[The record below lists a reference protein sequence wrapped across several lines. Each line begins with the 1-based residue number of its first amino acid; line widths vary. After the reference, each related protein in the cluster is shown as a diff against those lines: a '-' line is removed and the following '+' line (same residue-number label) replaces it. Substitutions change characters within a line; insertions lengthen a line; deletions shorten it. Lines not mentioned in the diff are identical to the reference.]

1 MPRNRMQR
9 SLAARSL
16 FIAACLAIHGTGIY
30 ARAQQPQ
37 QPQQQPAALSSKE
50 RERGVNLYKQNDTKG
65 AIRELRAA
73 VKNRQDDADAWYF
86 LALALNRDNDLKGAR
101 KAFETAIQLRPNLAN
116 AHTGLAYI
124 LLLNDKLKD
133 ASREAASALALDAG
147 NAEAHYIL
155 GIAAL
160 RRGANQKALEEAVY
174 TLKLK
179 ESFTPAL
186 LLKSQALANL
196 YFSHYEFPGEESPA
210 ARHAQIKDAVA
221 SLEQYLK
228 VVQRTSDNALKGS
241 EQALW
246 GQQLDELRFY
256 EELADKA
263 SPENARAVF
272 APSEVAIKAK
282 ILSRPEPQYTE
293 EARNHSISGTVILRA
308 VLAADGLIK
317 HIVVARS
324 LSNGLTEASVRAARQ
339 IKFIPAQKDGHPVS
353 QYVQIEYNFSV
364 Y

>member
-1 MPRNRMQR
+1 MKAP
-9 SLAARSL
+9 LVAVFL
-16 FIAACLAIHGTGIY
+16 LIAACLSHGPAIY

-37 QPQQQPAALSSKE
+37 QQQPAALQSDE
-50 RERGVNLYKQNDTKG
+50 RERGINLYKQNATKG

-73 VKNRQDDADAWYF
+73 VKKQKGDADAWYF

-101 KAFETAIQLRPNLAN
+101 KAFETAIKLRPNLAN

-124 LLLNDKLKD
+124 LLLNNKLKE
-133 ASREAASALALDAG
+133 AAREAASALSIDAG
-147 NAEAHYIL
+147 NAEAHYII

-160 RRGANQKALEEAVY
+160 RQGANQKALEEAGN
-174 TLKLK
+174 TLRLK

-210 ARHAQIKDAVA
+210 TRYAQIKDAVD

-228 VVQRTSDNALKGS
+228 LVPKTSGEALKDS

-246 GQQLDELRFY
+246 RQQLDELRFY

-263 SPENARAVF
+263 RPESASTVF
-272 APSEVAIKAK
+272 GPSSVEIKAR
-282 ILSRPEPQYTE
+282 IMRRPEPQYTE
-293 EARNHSISGTVILRA
+293 AARSHNVSGVVVLRA

-317 HIVVARS
+317 HIVVVHS
-324 LSNGLTEASVRAARQ
+324 LSNGLTEEAVRAARQ
-339 IKFIPAQKDGHPVS
+339 IKFIPAQKNGHPVS
-353 QYVQIEYNFSV
+353 QYVQIEYSFNL